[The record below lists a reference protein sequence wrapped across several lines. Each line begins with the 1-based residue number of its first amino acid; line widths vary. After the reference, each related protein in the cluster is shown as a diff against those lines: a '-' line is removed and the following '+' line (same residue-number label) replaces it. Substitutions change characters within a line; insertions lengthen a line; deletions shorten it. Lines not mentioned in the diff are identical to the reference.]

1 MTGVQTCALPIFAE
15 TAGVSPATVS
25 RVLNGDPRVAS
36 DRVDRVNR
44 AIKELGYSPNR
55 AARTLVTGKTGLV
68 AAVIDSNLNV
78 FADPFWGQITT
89 GISQALQEANFSA
102 LLMVRPLDVE
112 DPSVVASLAPGQV
125 DGAIFF
131 QLHNDDTV
139 NLLQDMGLPLVV
151 VGRPEASSKLVY
163 VDSDNLGGAAQ
174 ATEHL
179 LKRGCRKV
187 ATVAG
192 NQQLSSGRL
201 RLEGYRRAL
210 EAAGVAYD
218 DTLVAYG
225 DWTDES
231 GAAAIR
237 SLLDAQ
243 PDLDGVFVANDLM
256 ALGALAVLE
265 ERGLTV
271 PDDVAVV
278 GFDNMFAGRLSRQ
291 QLTTVEQ
298 DVQGLGAKAASM
310 VIQMIDG
317 AKPNS
322 VVLPTTLIEREAA

>member
-1 MTGVQTCALPIFAE
+1 MNRTKITLADIAE
-15 TAGVSPATVS
+15 SAGVSPATVS
-25 RVLNGDPRVAS
+25 RVLNGDPRVAV
-36 DRVDRVNR
+36 DRVERVNR
-44 AIKELGYSPNR
+44 AIQELGYSPNR

-151 VGRPEASSKLVY
+151 VGRPDESSKLVY
-163 VDSDNLGGAAQ
+163 VDSDNFGGAVK

-179 LKRGCRKV
+179 VQRGCRRV

-201 RLEGYRRAL
+201 RLEGYRTAL
-210 EAAGVAYD
+210 SQAGVPFD
-218 DTLVAYG
+218 ESLVAYG

-231 GAAAIR
+231 GAAAMR
-237 SLLDAQ
+237 ALLDAR
-243 PDLDGVFVANDLM
+243 PDIDGVFVANDLM
-256 ALGALAVLE
+256 ALGAMSVLE
-265 ERGLTV
+265 ERGLKV
-271 PDDVAVV
+271 PDQVAVV
-278 GFDNMFAGRLSRQ
+278 GFDNMFGGRLGRQ

-317 AKPNS
+317 GKPSS
-322 VVLPTTLIEREAA
+322 VVLPTTLLVRETA

>member
-1 MTGVQTCALPIFAE
+1 MNRSKITLADIAE

-25 RVLNGDPRVAS
+25 RVLNGDPRVAT
-36 DRVDRVNR
+36 DRVERVNR

-78 FADPFWGQITT
+78 FSDPFWGQITT

-102 LLMVRPLDVE
+102 LLMVRPLDVD

-163 VDSDNLGGAAQ
+163 VDSDNLGGAVQ

-179 LKRGCRKV
+179 IARGCRTV

-210 EAAGVAYD
+210 VDADMAFDES
-218 DTLVAYG
+218 LVAYG

-231 GAAAIR
+231 GAAAMGA
-237 SLLDAQ
+237 LLDSR
-243 PDLDGVFVANDLM
+243 PDIDGVFVANDLM
-256 ALGALAVLE
+256 ALGVMTVLE
-265 ERGLTV
+265 QRGLKV
-271 PDDVAVV
+271 PDQVAVV
-278 GFDNMFAGRLSRQ
+278 GFDNMFAGRLGRQ

-317 AKPNS
+317 GKPSS
-322 VVLPTTLIEREAA
+322 VVLPTSLIVRETA

>member
-1 MTGVQTCALPIFAE
+1 MNRSKITLADIAE

-25 RVLNGDPRVAS
+25 RVLNGDPRVAT
-36 DRVDRVNR
+36 DRVERVNR

-78 FADPFWGQITT
+78 FSDPFWGQITT

-102 LLMVRPLDVE
+102 LLMVRPLDVD

-163 VDSDNLGGAAQ
+163 VDSDNLGGAVQ

-179 LKRGCRKV
+179 IARGCRTV

-210 EAAGVAYD
+210 VDADVAFD
-218 DTLVAYG
+218 ESLVAYG

-231 GAAAIR
+231 GAAAMGT
-237 SLLDAQ
+237 LLDSR
-243 PDLDGVFVANDLM
+243 PDIDGVFVANDLM
-256 ALGALAVLE
+256 ALGVMTVLE
-265 ERGLTV
+265 QRGLKV
-271 PDDVAVV
+271 PDQVAVV
-278 GFDNMFAGRLSRQ
+278 GFDNMFAGRLGRQ

-317 AKPNS
+317 GKPSS
-322 VVLPTTLIEREAA
+322 VVLPTSLIVRETA

>member
-1 MTGVQTCALPIFAE
+1 MNRTKITLADIAE
-15 TAGVSPATVS
+15 SAGVSPATVS
-25 RVLNGDPRVAS
+25 RVLNGDPRVAA
-36 DRVDRVNR
+36 DRVERVNR
-44 AIKELGYSPNR
+44 AIQELGYSPNR

-151 VGRPEASSKLVY
+151 VGRPDESSKLVY
-163 VDSDNLGGAAQ
+163 VDSDNFGGAVK

-179 LKRGCRKV
+179 VQRGCRRV

-201 RLEGYRRAL
+201 RLEGYRTAL
-210 EAAGVAYD
+210 SQAGVPFD
-218 DTLVAYG
+218 ESLVAYG

-231 GAAAIR
+231 GAAAMR
-237 SLLDAQ
+237 ALLDAR
-243 PDLDGVFVANDLM
+243 PDIDGVFVANDLM
-256 ALGALAVLE
+256 ALGAMSVLE
-265 ERGLTV
+265 ERGLKV
-271 PDDVAVV
+271 PDQVAVV
-278 GFDNMFAGRLSRQ
+278 GFDNMFGGRLGRQ

-317 AKPNS
+317 GKPSS
-322 VVLPTTLIEREAA
+322 VVLPTTLLVRETA

>member
-1 MTGVQTCALPIFAE
+1 MNRSKITLADIAE

-25 RVLNGDPRVAS
+25 RVLNGDPRVAT
-36 DRVDRVNR
+36 DRVERVNR

-78 FADPFWGQITT
+78 FSDPFWGQITT

-102 LLMVRPLDVE
+102 LLMVRPLDVD

-163 VDSDNLGGAAQ
+163 VDSDNLGGAVQ

-179 LKRGCRKV
+179 IARGCRTV

-210 EAAGVAYD
+210 VDADVAFD
-218 DTLVAYG
+218 ESLVAYG

-231 GAAAIR
+231 GAAAMGT
-237 SLLDAQ
+237 LLDSR
-243 PDLDGVFVANDLM
+243 PDIDGVFVANDLM
-256 ALGALAVLE
+256 ALGVMTVLE
-265 ERGLTV
+265 QRGLKV
-271 PDDVAVV
+271 PDQIAVV
-278 GFDNMFAGRLSRQ
+278 GFDNMFAGRLGRQ

-317 AKPNS
+317 GKPSS
-322 VVLPTTLIEREAA
+322 VVLPTSLIVRETA

>member
-1 MTGVQTCALPIFAE
+1 MNRTKITLADIAE

-25 RVLNGDPRVAS
+25 RVLNGDPRVAA
-36 DRVDRVNR
+36 DRVERVNR

-68 AAVIDSNLNV
+68 AAVIDSNLDV

-89 GISQALQEANFSA
+89 GISQALQEANFTA

-151 VGRPEASSKLVY
+151 VGRPEESSKLVY
-163 VDSDNLGGAAQ
+163 VDSDNLGGARL

-179 LKRGCRKV
+179 ISRGCHTV

-192 NQQLSSGRL
+192 NPQLSSGRL
-201 RLEGYRRAL
+201 RLDGYNQAL
-210 EAAGVAYD
+210 ADAGRTFD

-231 GAAAIR
+231 GANAMRA
-237 SLLDAQ
+237 LLDAR
-243 PDLDGVFVANDLM
+243 PDIDGVFVANDLM
-256 ALGALAVLE
+256 ALGAMSVLE
-265 ERGLTV
+265 ERGKKV
-271 PDDVAVV
+271 PQDVAVV
-278 GFDNMFAGRLSRQ
+278 GFDNMFAGRLGRQ
-291 QLTTVEQ
+291 QLTTIEQ

-310 VIQMIDG
+310 VISMIDG
-317 AKPNS
+317 GKAAS
-322 VVLPTTLIEREAA
+322 TVLPTSLIVRETA

>member
-1 MTGVQTCALPIFAE
+1 MNRSKITLADIAE

-25 RVLNGDPRVAS
+25 RVLNGDPRVAT
-36 DRVDRVNR
+36 DRVERVNR

-78 FADPFWGQITT
+78 FSDPFWGQITT

-102 LLMVRPLDVE
+102 LLMVRPLDVD

-163 VDSDNLGGAAQ
+163 VDSDNLGGAVQ

-179 LKRGCRKV
+179 IARGSRTV

-210 EAAGVAYD
+210 ADADMAFDES
-218 DTLVAYG
+218 LVAYG

-231 GAAAIR
+231 GAAAMGA
-237 SLLDAQ
+237 LLDSR
-243 PDLDGVFVANDLM
+243 PDIDGVFVANDLM
-256 ALGALAVLE
+256 ALGVMTVLE
-265 ERGLTV
+265 QRGLKV
-271 PDDVAVV
+271 PDQIAVV
-278 GFDNMFAGRLSRQ
+278 GFDNMFAGRLGRQ

-317 AKPNS
+317 GKPSS
-322 VVLPTTLIEREAA
+322 VVLPTSLIVRETA